1 MKISA
6 AAPWLFTLAAVGFF
20 AVSISPG
27 IDEVTAPGTFARHM
41 LLRKTYSV
49 LAFSVLGYL
58 LAWSHKRTSTVSLVL
73 SAVAIGAFSL
83 LIEYFQYITGA
94 HEGRI
99 WNAAD
104 VLMGLF
110 GGMLGALFYARP
122 RR

>member
-6 AAPWLFTLAAVGFF
+6 AAPWLFALAAVAFF
-20 AVSISPG
+20 GISISPG
-27 IDEVTAPGTFARHM
+27 IDEVTAPGTFALHM

-49 LAFSVLGYL
+49 LAFLVLGYL
-58 LAWSHKRTSTVSLVL
+58 LVWSHKRTSTVSLVF
-73 SAVAIGAFSL
+73 SGVAIATFSAI
-83 LIEYFQYITGA
+83 IEYFQYVTGA
-94 HEGRI
+94 HEGRV